1 MFVFRKGIGKL
12 KHLSYYE
19 KNQIIDNLPVNIG
32 YDVVA
37 MVGTGDE
44 KYDYYDLKLFRKK
57 DKDGKSQWKKC
68 FKWRMED
75 KNMKYTVQ
83 LDFFIDEDAIRTDE
97 EVKEVVEEIFDYS
110 NCNASNIKVID
121 VNDWYWLNSRSM
133 VVYERRIYIY
143 E

>member
-83 LDFFIDEDAIRTDE
+83 LDFSIDEEDAVRTDE
-97 EVKEVVEEIFDYS
+97 EVKDVVEEIFDYS
-110 NCNASNIKVID
+110 NCSASNIKVID
-121 VNDWYWLNSRSM
+121 VNDWYWLNSRFIW
-133 VVYERRIYIY
+133 ERRSKW
-143 E
+143 